1 MRALVIYDSVFGNT
15 EKIALSI
22 KEALSSILDVEAY
35 KVNNVKTEHLK
46 DLDYLIVGSP
56 TRAFKPTKE
65 TTEFLNEIQKNGLK
79 DTKIVGFDTRMDPKE
94 LGSAIL
100 KLFARFFG
108 YAAKPIAE
116 KLIKKGGTQI
126 MPPEGFFVE
135 GRKGPLRDGEIER
148 AKEWAEEIMKK

>member
-35 KVNNVKTEHLK
+35 KVNNVKTEYLK
-46 DLDYLIVGSP
+46 DLDYIIVGSP

-79 DTKIVGFDTRMDPKE
+79 DTKIVGFYTRMDPKE
-94 LGSAIL
+94 VGSAIL
-100 KLFARFFG
+100 KLFALFFG

-116 KLIKKGGTQI
+116 KLIKKGGPQI

-135 GRKGPLRDGEIER
+135 GREGPLRDGEIEK